1 VNSEQLLIKK
11 YNVPGPR
18 YTSYPT
24 VPFWKNSTLSL
35 EEWTDTLFENY
46 RSFNSKEISIY
57 IHLPFCEQLC
67 TFCGCHK
74 RITKNHSYEEPYI
87 ESLKKEWDLY
97 REILLFEPI
106 IRELHFGG
114 GTPTFFSTGNLIE
127 LLQHVFNQSSV
138 DPSQHELSFEAHPI
152 FMKLE
157 HSEKLFD
164 FGFRRLS
171 MGIQDYDESVQTAI
185 HRFQPFENVKIIH
198 DHARKLGYESI
209 SHDLVYGLP
218 KQQLSGFE
226 VTIEKTIDLYP
237 DRIALYGYAHV
248 PWIKGNGQRGFDD
261 IDIPRDKIKRELY
274 EMAHEKLISAGYV
287 SIGMDHFAL
296 PNDSMTLALKNKKL
310 HRNFMGY
317 TTQNTKTLIGLGM
330 SSISDSWFGFA
341 QNEKNL
347 EDYQKQVN
355 QGLIPITKG
364 HLLSREDLEIR
375 NYILDLMCHF
385 EMKWVSDASELM
397 KSEVKNRLQELISDE
412 LIIETETGYRLTE
425 KGLPFVR
432 NACMAFDT
440 YLHQANRSV
449 KPLFSQTI

>member
-1 VNSEQLLIKK
+1 MNSDQLLIKK

-24 VPFWKNSTLSL
+24 VPFWKNAILSL
-35 EEWTDTLFENY
+35 SDWKDTLNDNFRTFQSED
-46 RSFNSKEISIY
+46 ISLY
-57 IHLPFCEQLC
+57 IHLPFCEKLC

-87 ESLKKEWDLY
+87 ESLKKEWLLY
-97 REILLFEPI
+97 REILPFEPV

-114 GTPTFFSTGNLIE
+114 GTPTFFSTENLID
-127 LLQHVFNQSSV
+127 LLQNIFNQTSI
-138 DPSQHELSFEAHPI
+138 DPAEHELSFEAHPM

-157 HSEKLFD
+157 HSDKLYD

-171 MGIQDYDESVQTAI
+171 MGIQDYDEAVQKAI
-185 HRFQPFENVKIIH
+185 HRFQPFENVKTIH
-198 DHARKLGYESI
+198 EHARKLGYESI

-218 KQQLSGFE
+218 KQQLKGFE
-226 VTIEKTIDLYP
+226 STIEKTIELFP

-248 PWIKGNGQRGFDD
+248 PWIKGNGQRGFDET
-261 IDIPRDKIKRELY
+261 DIPQDEIKRELY

-296 PNDSMTLALKNKKL
+296 LTDSVTLAMKNKTL

-341 QNEKNL
+341 QNEKSL
-347 EDYQKQVN
+347 EEYQTQVN
-355 QGLIPITKG
+355 QEKIPITKG
-364 HLLSREDLEIR
+364 HLLNPEDLEIR
-375 NYILDLMCHF
+375 KYILDLMCHF
-385 EMKWVSDASELM
+385 EMKWNVNASEIL
-397 KSEVKNRLQELISDE
+397 KNSVKQNLKELLSDE
-412 LIIETETGYRLTE
+412 LILENENGFQLTE
-425 KGLPFVR
+425 KGYPFVR

-440 YLHQANRSV
+440 YLHQSTRSE
-449 KPLFSQTI
+449 KPLFSKTI